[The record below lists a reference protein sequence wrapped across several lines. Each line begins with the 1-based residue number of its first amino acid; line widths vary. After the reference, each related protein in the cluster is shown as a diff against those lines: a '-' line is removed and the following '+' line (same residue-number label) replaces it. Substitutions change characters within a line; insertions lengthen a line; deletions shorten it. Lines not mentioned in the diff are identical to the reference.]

1 MFHSDPLF
9 QHTSES
15 EESSGPEETDI
26 KLVTRKVNSRRQ
38 QRQMLLTKSLEDKQ
52 QEKEMH
58 EMAVKVSFA
67 YKEKK
72 EDQKEDK

>member
-38 QRQMLLTKSLEDKQ
+38 QRQMLLTKMLQDKQ
-52 QEKEMH
+52 VENERH
-58 EMAVKVSFA
+58 EMALKVAFA
-67 YKEKK
+67 YMEKK
-72 EDQKEDK
+72 EDQK

>member
-1 MFHSDPLF
+1 MKFCSDPLL
-9 QHTSES
+9 QHTSGS

-38 QRQMLLTKSLEDKQ
+38 QCQMLLMKTLQDKQ
-52 QEKEMH
+52 VEKEMH
-58 EMAVKVSFA
+58 EMAVKVVFA

-72 EDQKEDK
+72 EDQK